1 MKNIGLYFGSF
12 NPVHVG
18 HLVLA
23 NHIIAHSLVDEIWFV
38 ISPQNPL
45 KDPQELA
52 PEKDRLRMLNTAI
65 SGVEHMVACDVEFE
79 LGRPSYTSNTLRYLR
94 SKHPD
99 LHFTIVLGE
108 DIKKNFHL
116 WKDFEWILEE
126 FPMFLYPRHN
136 SEAFESPINWSHYR
150 VSTISAPRIEISSTA
165 IRADIKKGVDIRF
178 LLPEAVIKYIRE
190 HHLYQS

>member
-79 LGRPSYTSNTLRYLR
+79 LDRPSYTSNTLRYLR

-150 VSTISAPRIEISSTA
+150 VSIISAPRIEISSTA

>member
-116 WKDFEWILEE
+116 WKDFEWILEQ
-126 FPMFLYPRHN
+126 FPMLLYPRHN
-136 SEAFESPINWSHYR
+136 SEADESPINWSHYR